1 LSQRLFLH
9 DKNYILKQVQKD
21 LKLELE
27 SELVNQIK
35 EGYFVLFNPLQLS
48 DDLSDLIERSEP
60 SDLDCFDEL
69 YDTLAGIFRYQVEGN
84 QLEILFDGRSH
95 YEKYS
100 EDWRKGFQEYI
111 KELSLKKN
119 FILAGLE
126 MTVLSSPEKRME
138 LSQNRMKLCIYDH
151 FGLKIYKYKGIKK
164 YCANKTA

>member
-21 LKLELE
+21 FKLELE
-27 SELVNQIK
+27 TKLVNQIK
-35 EGYFVLFNPLQLS
+35 EGYFLLFNPLHLS
-48 DDLSDLIERSEP
+48 DDLSDLVEIFKPAQLSY
-60 SDLDCFDEL
+60 FDEL

-84 QLEILFDGRSH
+84 QLELLFDGRSH

-100 EDWRKGFQEYI
+100 EDWKDGFNEYT
-111 KELSLKKN
+111 KELCLKKN

-126 MTVLSSPEKRME
+126 MTVFYSPDKRME
-138 LSQNRMKLCIYDH
+138 LAQNRMKLCIYDH

-164 YCANKTA
+164 YSSNKTA